1 MANFEDFQKIDMRVG
16 KIIEVEDFLEAR
28 VPAFKIK
35 VDTDLN
41 FNSDFGALGWYV
53 GKQVKNKIPFFTG
66 IKNANTDQLK
76 EK

>member
-35 VDTDLN
+35 VD
-41 FNSDFGALGWYV
+41 FGKLG
-53 GKQVKNKIPFFTG
+53 VKVSS
-66 IKNANTDQLK
+66 AQLTNLYSK
-76 EK
+76 